1 MASVFEP
8 IEIGG
13 LELENRFARS
23 ATWDAAADGSGAVT
37 EASLALYRE
46 LGRGRIGLIFSG
58 FAYVSGIQQAAIQQ
72 YGIHDDAMIPG
83 LRRMVDAARSNG
95 TKIAVQIGGAG
106 IQLGLLPPREG
117 EMHAA
122 VSARP
127 EVDRPHREMSDDEV
141 EATIDDF
148 VAAAVR
154 GREAGFD
161 AIQLHGAHG
170 YLMSQFQS
178 PLSNRRDDRWGGS
191 PENRRRFHLE
201 VVRRIRRAIGDDFPL
216 MIKYGVKDGS
226 DDGLSLEEGVETAR
240 QMVAAGLDA
249 IEVSTGIGDVVPT
262 VSKGDER
269 TPYREFA
276 AAVGQAVDVP
286 VIAVAGIRRLATAE
300 DIVASG
306 DADMVA
312 LSRPLIREAGL
323 VARWRNGETAPATCI
338 SCNRCLTI
346 SARGEPLEC
355 GEERRLRERAEQ

>member
-8 IEIGG
+8 MKIGG

-23 ATWDAAADGSGAVT
+23 ATWDAAADDSGVVT

-58 FAYVSGIQQAAIQQ
+58 FAYVSRIQKAAIQQ
-72 YGIHDDAMIPG
+72 YGIDDDAMIPG
-83 LRRMVDAARSNG
+83 LRRMADAARGGGS
-95 TKIAVQIGGAG
+95 KIAVQIGGSG
-106 IQLGLLPPREG
+106 IQLGLLPPWEG
-117 EMHAA
+117 EMHVA
-122 VSARP
+122 VSTRP
-127 EVDRPHREMSDDEV
+127 EVERPHREMTDGEI
-141 EATIDDF
+141 EATIEDF

-161 AIQLHGAHG
+161 AIQFHGAHG

-201 VVRRIRRAIGDDFPL
+201 VVRRTRQAIGDDFPL
-216 MIKYGVKDGS
+216 MIKYGVKDAS
-226 DDGLSLEEGVETAR
+226 DRGLSLNEGIETAR
-240 QMVAAGLDA
+240 QIVAAGVDA

-262 VSKGDER
+262 VRKGGEV

-276 AAVGQAVDVP
+276 VAVGRVVDVP

-300 DIVASG
+300 DIIASG

-312 LSRPLIREAGL
+312 LCRPLIREPGL
-323 VARWRNGETAPATCI
+323 VARWEKGETAPATCI
-338 SCNRCLTI
+338 SCNRCLTV
-346 SARGEPLEC
+346 SAGGVSLEC
-355 GEERRLRERAEQ
+355 GEDRRLRERDDG